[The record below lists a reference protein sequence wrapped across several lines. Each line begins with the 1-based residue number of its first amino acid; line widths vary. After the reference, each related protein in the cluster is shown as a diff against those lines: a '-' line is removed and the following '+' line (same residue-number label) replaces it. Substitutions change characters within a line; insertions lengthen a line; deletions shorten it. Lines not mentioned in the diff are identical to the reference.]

1 MIKLVS
7 LAVDGFKNLKI
18 HNLEFPP
25 EGNILVTG
33 RNESGKSS
41 LFEAIFFALTSK
53 LLVKKAGGF
62 IDAIAFDK
70 NAAVV
75 DLVFKKNG
83 NFARIK
89 KKIFKTAKGTSV
101 EIEFWK
107 KYETGKEIPESGNRK
122 KLDTKIEEFL
132 GFDDQILLNS
142 SFVKQKGLE
151 GFMDHSK
158 QDRIKILNKL
168 LNMEKISTIRDL
180 YKKELKNKEKV
191 EEYYEKLLGIEKNAL
206 KIDKINKSIEIENN
220 ISKSYE
226 KNKDL
231 LSKIES
237 LRSEYDRLAEKSQ
250 ETTNL
255 IEVKSK
261 EREKL
266 EEIERDLEKYQKLMK
281 KHESIKSKIQIESKG
296 LENFHNT
303 LNNQIKELEGH
314 KSKINNLKQKEKRLE
329 ECKGLFGQSEENAQN
344 YAMWKKKLDECRD
357 IEQETKR
364 LQIQVQ
370 AIEVSIDKNKQ
381 ECNRLESDIRLQINE
396 KIKEFE
402 SNVLK
407 YHELEKDLEKKS
419 EKFKD
424 VTLRTGKYKDIE
436 TNINNLKFQLT
447 EKEKDE
453 ILLVQKLEGYK
464 KTQEK
469 ITNSLASLKMKE
481 IELKELQEKLTSL
494 KYDED
499 MSSKLKEVEMIN
511 NNKETNTLKL
521 TQINNKLSK
530 DREKLKPL
538 KKIKEKSKG
547 KNQKLGKGSQFF
559 KILPISIILIVLGII
574 LGIFN
579 PLFLIFTAFGGLL
592 TIILWVREKGPTKE
606 LSQYS
611 EQYMVELEDRI
622 SENLILKDQIEEE
635 LKLFDNQE
643 ISLKN
648 ELSSYSITKSYD
660 EIANKIELI
669 KNKVIQTEEQIRS
682 IKNVNI
688 EGNISIKEVDISE
701 LEENN
706 QNIKTEIESIKADI
720 LKSENQ
726 MKDMKSDSTVK
737 EPLMFTK
744 PDKIKDDIRKLE
756 NDLGNIEKSCKR
768 ICEGFG
774 IPYELTEMKSLNLDH
789 IANNDIKKI
798 WGNLENIKSWSD
810 WDNFYPNFGKYP
822 LTQKQLGLLKSKYEI
837 SKEEKDTLKVKI
849 DVTKENKNKLNK
861 LREDL
866 PEKYRINDQDFDKDF
881 TSYTSDKAKLEK
893 ELKDLKVYISENR
906 IEGLKN
912 NKDAC
917 ESKIKEIEALKTNA
931 EKGIEGYNIQL
942 KEIETSIPEQYQK
955 SQEESMKE
963 LSDNFKQINSRI
975 TSLKTS
981 EEANWNNYLK
991 DVQDFIKKFGIKYD
1005 SPNRENVTQRLQELS
1020 IKYKEYSNDLMGKI
1034 KKIYPSFSKDSA
1046 EESLK
1051 TLINENHN
1059 KIGALKKD
1067 TNTYTDYVRV
1077 FESNKKTSKLLNQS
1091 KIDGKNLSKK
1101 YENALY
1107 DRKIH
1112 ETAIKLLEEGQENI
1126 ISKVLPRTEENLT
1139 KILPIL
1145 TADRYKDAHITTDYQ
1160 ITVFDSQKGDY
1171 VERNLFSGGTND
1183 QIALAIR
1190 LSFAM
1195 VTMPQNELNE
1205 SFIFLDEPLGFFDD
1219 DRKNALIDFLTHGSI
1234 ADQFDQRIVIS
1245 NFLDI
1250 KKYFDFVIELENGLI
1265 INQYSTGTLDSKQIE
1280 LLYETLEEK
1289 ELVSIEH
1296 VKIDEEDGFYEE
1308 TIKVNNVTD
1317 IHFGN
1322 VQISVPE
1329 VNIMISPKNLYNLK
1343 PRIGKDIQISFNH
1356 SILEEEDLYLDI
1368 LVKYQENGLDVYK
1381 NQKISYVPQLK

>member
-70 NAAVV
+70 NAAVI

-83 NFARIK
+83 NLARIK
-89 KKIFKTAKGTSV
+89 KQIFKTATGTSV
-101 EIEFWK
+101 DIEFWK
-107 KYETGKEIPESGNRK
+107 KYETGKEIPERGNRK
-122 KLDTKIEEFL
+122 KLDMKIEEFL

-191 EEYYEKLLGIEKNAL
+191 EEYYKKLLGIEKNTL
-206 KIDKINKSIEIENN
+206 EIDKINKSIETENN
-220 ISKSYE
+220 VSKSYE

-231 LSKIES
+231 LSKIEG

-250 ETTNL
+250 ETANV
-255 IEVKSK
+255 IEVKLK

-281 KHESIKSKIQIESKG
+281 KHESIKSKIQIENKG

-303 LNNQIKELEGH
+303 LNNQIKELNGH
-314 KSKINNLKQKEKRLE
+314 KSKIENLKQKEKRLE
-329 ECKGLFGQSEENAQN
+329 ECKGLFAQSEEKIQN
-344 YAMWKKKLDECRD
+344 YTKWKKKLDECRD

-364 LQIQVQ
+364 LQIQV
-370 AIEVSIDKNKQ
+370 SIDKNKQ
-381 ECNRLESDIRLQINE
+381 ECNRLESAIRLQINDR
-396 KIKEFE
+396 IKEFE

-419 EKFKD
+419 EKFKKI
-424 VTLRTGKYKDIE
+424 TLETGKYKDIE
-436 TNINNLKFQLT
+436 TNVNNLKFQLT

-453 ILLVQKLEGYK
+453 ILLVQKLEDYK
-464 KTQEK
+464 KTQGK
-469 ITNSLASLKMKE
+469 ITNSLATLRMKE
-481 IELKELQEKLTSL
+481 TELKELQEKLTSL
-494 KYDED
+494 KYAED
-499 MSSKLKEVEMIN
+499 MSSKLKKVEIID
-511 NNKETNTLKL
+511 NNKEENTLKL
-521 TQINNKLSK
+521 TQINNKLSE
-530 DREKLKPL
+530 DHEKLKPL

-559 KILPISIILIVLGII
+559 KILPIGIILIVLGLI
-574 LGIFN
+574 LSFFN
-579 PLFLIFTAFGGLL
+579 PLFLIFTALGGLL
-592 TIILWVREKGPTKE
+592 TIILWVREKGSTKE

-611 EQYMVELEDRI
+611 EQYMIELGDRI
-622 SENLILKDQIEEE
+622 SENLILKNQIEEE
-635 LKLFDNQE
+635 LKLFDSQK
-643 ISLKN
+643 IILKN
-648 ELSSYSITKSYD
+648 ELSSYALTKSYD
-660 EIANKIELI
+660 EIAKEIELI
-669 KNKVIQTEEQIRS
+669 KEKVIQTEEQIRS
-682 IKNVNI
+682 IKNVNL
-688 EGNISIKEVDISE
+688 EGNLSIKEVDISE
-701 LEENN
+701 LEQNN

-726 MKDMKSDSTVK
+726 MKDMRSDSTVK
-737 EPLMFTK
+737 EAQIFNE
-744 PDKIKDDIRKLE
+744 PDKIKDNIRKLE
-756 NDLGNIEKSCKR
+756 NDLGNLEKSCKR

-774 IPYELTEMKSLNLDH
+774 IPYELTEMKSLNLDQ
-789 IANNDIKKI
+789 IANNDIKEI
-798 WGNLENIKSWSD
+798 RNNLENIESWSD
-810 WDNFYPNFGKYP
+810 WDNFYPNFQKYP
-822 LTQKQLGLLKSKYEI
+822 LSQKQLGILKSNSEI
-837 SKEEKDTLKVKI
+837 SNEEKDNLKVKVDI
-849 DVTKENKNKLNK
+849 TKENKNKLNK

-866 PEKYRINDQDFDKDF
+866 PEKYQITDKDFDKDF
-881 TSYTSDKAKLEK
+881 TNYTSDKAKLEK
-893 ELKDLKVYISENR
+893 ELTDLKVYISENR
-906 IEGLKN
+906 IEDLNN
-912 NKDAC
+912 NKNAS
-917 ESKIKEIEALKTNA
+917 ESKIKEIEASKTNA
-931 EKGIEGYNIQL
+931 EKEIEGYNKQL

-955 SQEESMKE
+955 SQDESMKE

-991 DVQDFIKKFGIKYD
+991 DVQDFINKFGIKYD

-1034 KKIYPSFSKDSA
+1034 KKINPSFSKDSA

-1067 TNTYTDYVRV
+1067 RGTYNDYVRV

-1091 KIDGKNLSKK
+1091 KIDGKDLSKK

-1112 ETAIKLLEEGQENI
+1112 ETAIKLLEKGQENI

-1160 ITVFDSQKGDY
+1160 IKVFDSQKGDY

-1250 KKYFDFVIELENGLI
+1250 RKHFDFVIELENGLI

-1280 LLYETLEEK
+1280 LLYETLEEQ
-1289 ELVSIEH
+1289 EIISIEH
-1296 VKIDEEDGFYEE
+1296 VTIDEEDGYYVE
-1308 TIKVNNVTD
+1308 TVKVKNVTD
-1317 IHFGN
+1317 IHFEN
-1322 VQISVPE
+1322 IQISIPE
-1329 VNIMISPKNLYNLK
+1329 VNIMINPKNLYKVK
-1343 PRIGKDIQISFNH
+1343 PGLGKNIYIGFNQ
-1356 SILEEEDLYLDI
+1356 SILEEVDLYLDI
-1368 LVKYQENGLDVYK
+1368 VVKYQENGLDVYK